1 MYVKEEQI
9 YTLYLA
15 KQSINHM
22 IIIIELVLNS
32 QQYSVNMNFILN
44 KVVDKY
50 HANLFSH
57 LTK

>member
-1 MYVKEEQI
+1 MYVKEEQV

-15 KQSINHM
+15 KQSINRM
-22 IIIIELVLNS
+22 IIIIELDLNS

-57 LTK
+57 LAK